1 VSGYGVPLARLNGSV
16 SALALVLIVRVLLG
30 GSLDG
35 YVYVD
40 ARGRRPPRNPVWI
53 CIRRTAVRIGAV
65 LVVIWVIVGFVAAG
79 QRGYLGGSDSN
90 CAKAGNTVITVIAGP
105 LNYIGVN
112 PKVKC
117 DVPQPSK

>member
-1 VSGYGVPLARLNGSV
+1 MSTRA
-16 SALALVLIVRVLLG
+16 AG
-30 GSLDG
+30 GHRGTGPDLDQE
-35 YVYVD
+35 
-40 ARGRRPPRNPVWI
+40 A
-53 CIRRTAVRIGAV
+53 AVRIGAV
-65 LVVIWVIVGFVAAG
+65 LIVIWLIAGFVAAG

-90 CAKAGNTVITVIAGP
+90 CAKAGNTIIAVIAGP

>member
-1 VSGYGVPLARLNGSV
+1 M
-16 SALALVLIVRVLLG
+16 
-30 GSLDG
+30 
-35 YVYVD
+35 
-40 ARGRRPPRNPVWI
+40 
-53 CIRRTAVRIGAV
+53 RIGAV

-79 QRGYLGGSDSN
+79 QRGYLGGSDSSS